1 MTVQW
6 LLDRMAETEII
17 DANERTDQPLANPT
31 STVVVQPAVF
41 SCFFGHDFV
50 VSPWVV
56 VQVWL

>member
-1 MTVQW
+1 MEQKTVRK
-6 LLDRMAETEII
+6 LEHELDEAIAGVIARMG
-17 DANERTDQPLANPT
+17 LNPT